1 MATHSLS
8 NIENYKDDNGEKSS
22 VVFSRFLHATG
33 EYLVQCVDCVH
44 IRNVN
49 YYKYVVSQGLRT
61 ISHVFKTL
69 YLYTNNLSLTS
80 FHCQKAI
87 YYYIEFIG
95 QIGDDNHGF
104 LQLTSND
111 AMLFV
116 YKKTLF
122 EIDSNFR
129 KDFACLKTTSSPRSN
144 LDLLISIFLRCSE
157 TSLADVEITS
167 DDKNNI
173 LTEHKTRIDSFVTS
187 LINLSARGEEEFAKN
202 LELVDIFCATGT
214 GGFIPRPD
222 RVEAF
227 CRRLRRRPTTPLLLR
242 QRLRTIEARTSDT
255 GNECTPA
262 RLAQLLLP
270 S

>member
-8 NIENYKDDNGEKSS
+8 NIENYKDSGGESS
-22 VVFSRFLHATG
+22 CVAFSRFLHAAG
-33 EYLVQCVDCVH
+33 EYLVQCVDSIHV
-44 IRNVN
+44 RNVE
-49 YYKYVVSQGLRT
+49 YYRYVVSQGLRT
-61 ISHVFKTL
+61 LSHVFKTL
-69 YLYTNNLSLTS
+69 YLYTNNLPLTS

-122 EIDSNFR
+122 EIDSAFR
-129 KDFACLKTTSSPRSN
+129 RDFACVRTPGSPRAN

-157 TSLADVEITS
+157 TSLGEVDLAP
-167 DDKNNI
+167 DDKNQV
-173 LTEHKTRIDSFVTS
+173 LTTHKTRVDSLATALV
-187 LINLSARGEEEFAKN
+187 NLSARGEEEFARN
-202 LELVDIFCATGT
+202 LELVDAFCAKG
-214 GGFIPRPD
+214 RAPD
-222 RVEAF
+222 PQSVEAF
-227 CRRLRRRPTTPLLLR
+227 CRRLRRRPTTLAQLH
-242 QRLRTIEARTSDT
+242 QRLRAVEARGSASRCD
-255 GNECTPA
+255 CTPA
-262 RLAQLLLP
+262 KLAQLLLP